1 MKRPT
6 QSDVARLAGV
16 SRATVSYVIN
26 GLADQGKQSI
36 PEETRSRVEEAVQA
50 LGYTPNM
57 IARGLGS
64 GRSNAIGLLIPD
76 THNPHYW
83 DIIQGVEDVVMQ
95 HQYSLLLNSI
105 RNDNRRERAGIEMLA
120 QQQVDG
126 LIIIPTFADNTDYI
140 IEHMSTRKLPI
151 VALGADIVGV
161 DSVHVNWVSGME
173 ALITHI
179 LELGHQNIVYIHATS
194 NEVVGQ
200 YRLDVYNRV
209 LHDAGF
215 AVTDDYII
223 RCEPTVESAYH
234 NTKLLLN
241 DDHRPTVILASN
253 DLQAMGIIRACVEC
267 GLRIPHDISVT
278 GFDNISLSNYLPV
291 TLTTVD
297 SQSQKLGN
305 IATEL
310 LFNRL
315 DKPNLI
321 RQERQVDTQLII
333 RESTGPVPDQVS

>member
-36 PEETRSRVEEAVQA
+36 PEETRSRVEEAVRT

-64 GRSNAIGLLIPD
+64 GRSNAIGLLIPN
-76 THNPHYW
+76 TYNPHYL

-95 HQYSLLLNSI
+95 HQYALLLNSI
-105 RNDNRRERAGIEMLA
+105 RNDNERERVGIEMLA

-126 LIIIPTFADNTDYI
+126 LILIPTYADNTDYI
-140 IEHMSTRKLPI
+140 IEQMSTRKLPI
-151 VALGADIVGV
+151 VALGADIIGV
-161 DSVHVNWVSGME
+161 DSVHINWISGME
-173 ALITHI
+173 ALVTHI
-179 LELGHQNIVYIHATS
+179 LELGHQNIVYIHAPS
-194 NEVVGQ
+194 NAVVGQ
-200 YRLDVYNRV
+200 IRLDVYNRV
-209 LHDAGF
+209 LRDAGF

-223 RCEPTVESAYH
+223 RCEPTVESVYH

-241 DDHRPTVILASN
+241 GDHRPTVILASN
-253 DLQAMGIIRACVEC
+253 DIQAMGIIRACAEC

-305 IATEL
+305 LATEL

-315 DKPNLI
+315 DNPNLI

-333 RESTGPVPDQVS
+333 RESTGPVPN